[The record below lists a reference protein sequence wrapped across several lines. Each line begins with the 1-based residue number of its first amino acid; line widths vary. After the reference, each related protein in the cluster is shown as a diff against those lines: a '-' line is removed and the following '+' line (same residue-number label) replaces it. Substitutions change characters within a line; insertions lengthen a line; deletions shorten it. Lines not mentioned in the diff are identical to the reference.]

1 MLVILLDMEDDRSR
15 KLYLS
20 EQIEISQDK
29 EYLALCLKL
38 SNHEFLVGK

>member
-1 MLVILLDMEDDRSR
+1 MLVILLDMENDRSR

-29 EYLALCLKL
+29 EHLALGLKL